1 MVKYTHNLTT
11 HHSVMILFCFLH
23 RHEKRRP
30 RDLSHHPP
38 RETSHDV
45 QRHTQQGNPASLQEV
60 HARRK
65 YNHPLLS
72 GPRASSPLHSRSF
85 VPALKCRY
93 RRFLSGCHGRLVWL
107 GHRTL
112 STGKIDGALWRRLQS
127 VADEWGMKSLRQV
140 GKWQWRMEKHHEV
153 FVWIVNQSDASAINL
168 DECAST
174 ASFLSKSTNVIFI
187 RVQFPPCVNQLISI
201 FSGRHF
207 QIQIK
212 SFVLLIYYYFFFC
225 FFFCLWEMR
234 TWL

>member
-127 VADEWGMKSLRQV
+127 VQTSGEWKAWGRLANGNEEWKNTMRFSFGSSIKATLLQSIWMNAHRQ
-140 GKWQWRMEKHHEV
+140 RH
-153 FVWIVNQSDASAINL
+153 FYRNL
-168 DECAST
+168 QT
-174 ASFLSKSTNVIFI
+174 SFLSEYN
-187 RVQFPPCVNQLISI
+187 FPLA
-201 FSGRHF
+201 
-207 QIQIK
+207 
-212 SFVLLIYYYFFFC
+212 
-225 FFFCLWEMR
+225 
-234 TWL
+234 